1 MTDDKE
7 RYYDFSE
14 DEKLLAQFDS
24 DDVSDWYL
32 KWTGDLLQKY
42 LRFRNPANRI
52 AGLIA
57 HHSAVSTGLAM
68 GVQSSL
74 TRIAWLLVFNAA
86 LLAYI
91 AYVLT

>member
-14 DEKLLAQFDS
+14 DEKLLAQFDP
-24 DDVSDWYL
+24 DDVSGFYL

-42 LRFRNPANRI
+42 LQLRNPASRI

-57 HHSAVSTGLAM
+57 HHSAISTGLAM

-74 TRIAWLLVFNAA
+74 TRIGWLLVVNAA

>member
-32 KWTGDLLQKY
+32 KWTGDLLTKY
-42 LRFRNPANRI
+42 LQFRNPASRI

-57 HHSAVSTGLAM
+57 HHSAISTGVAM

-74 TRIAWLLVFNAA
+74 TRITWLLVFNAA

>member
-14 DEKLLAQFDS
+14 DEKLLAQFDP
-24 DDVSDWYL
+24 DDVSGFYL
-32 KWTGDLLQKY
+32 KWTGNLLQNY
-42 LRFRNPANRI
+42 LQFRNPASRI

-68 GVQSSL
+68 GIQSSL
-74 TRIAWLLVFNAA
+74 TRIGWLLVFNAA